1 MSRLRARIIGT
12 GSHLPER
19 RLTNHDL
26 ARLVDTSDEW
36 IFSRTGIRERRI
48 AAEGEFTSDLAVQAG
63 RNAIQAAGI
72 DPATIDLILVAT
84 TTPDLIFPSTASI
97 VQHKLGLSHT
107 RMPAFDVQA
116 VCAGFMHAL
125 SVADQ
130 YIRAGTCW
138 RILVIGAETA
148 TRILDW
154 SDRGTCILFGD
165 GAGAV
170 LLEAEL
176 DGERGILS
184 THLHADGSQ
193 IDLLLTDGG
202 ISRGLAPGGGMGVL
216 RMQGNEVFKQ
226 AVKAME
232 SCVDETLAANL
243 ISKEQVDWLVP
254 HQANIRIIQ
263 STAKRLGMPM
273 ERVAVTV
280 DRHGNT
286 SAASVPLALDEVV
299 RAGWIQPGHRVM
311 MVAFGGGFTW
321 GSALVRW

>member
-1 MSRLRARIIGT
+1 MSRLCSRIIGT
-12 GSHLPER
+12 GSYLPEK
-19 RLTNHDL
+19 RLPNQDL
-26 ARLVDTSDEW
+26 ARMVETSDEW
-36 IFSRTGIRERRI
+36 VYSRTGIRERRI
-48 AAEGEFTSDLAVQAG
+48 AAEGEFTSDLAAAAG
-63 RNAIQAAGI
+63 RNALQAAGI
-72 DPATIDLILVAT
+72 PAESLDLIIVAT

-97 VQHKLGLSHT
+97 VQHKLGVSAT

-116 VCAGFMHAL
+116 VCAGFLHAL

-138 RILVIGAETA
+138 RILVIGAET
-148 TRILDW
+148 TSRILDW

-170 LLEAEL
+170 VLEAERG
-176 DGERGILS
+176 GERGILS

-193 IDLLLTDGG
+193 MELLLTDGG
-202 ISRGLAPGGGMGVL
+202 ISRGAPAGGGMGVI

-232 SCVDETLAANL
+232 SCVDETLLANNL
-243 ISKEQVDWLVP
+243 AKEQIDWLVP

-299 RAGWIQPGHRVM
+299 RAGQIHPGHRVL

>member
-12 GSHLPER
+12 GSHLPEK

-26 ARLVDTSDEW
+26 ARMVDTSDEW

-48 AAEGEFTSDLAVQAG
+48 AAEGEYTSDLAAQAG

-72 DPATIDLILVAT
+72 DAATIDLILVAT
-84 TTPDLIFPSTASI
+84 TTPDLVFPSTASI

-130 YIRAGTCW
+130 FIRAGSCW
-138 RILVIGAETA
+138 RVLVIGAETA
-148 TRILDW
+148 SRILDW
-154 SDRGTCILFGD
+154 NDRGTCILFGD

-176 DGERGILS
+176 DGERGLLS

-202 ISRGLAPGGGMGVL
+202 ISRGPAPGGGMGVI

-232 SCVDETLAANL
+232 SCVDETLAANQ

-299 RAGWIQPGHRVM
+299 RDGRIQAGQRVM